1 MFRRKVEPLSD
12 ILNKFLRDEGIETPL
27 LQRRVINSWDEVVG
41 KTVVRYTG
49 EKYIK
54 GQTLYVKIINPALRQ
69 DLTIMRSQIV
79 KRLNQKVG
87 SFVIS
92 DIRIY

>member
-69 DLTIMRSQIV
+69 DLTMMRSQIV
-79 KRLNQKVG
+79 KRLNKKVG

>member
-69 DLTIMRSQIV
+69 DLTMMRSQIV

-87 SFVIS
+87 SFVIY

>member
-69 DLTIMRSQIV
+69 DLTMMRSQIV